1 MRTLIVGTIALLFSA
16 NLAWADIVATWKMS
30 DGAVSKLSIR
40 DDQHVRI
47 DTNEKDTYMLLTNQK
62 VYMVRKEEGKWSAF
76 DMDQMSSIM
85 KGFAKGAKPSAAQS
99 DQQIFTDTGRY
110 ETIAGYKGK
119 VYEVEDK
126 DSSGK
131 TQKEEI
137 VLSRHPDI
145 LKVHQGWIVFA
156 ARMAQMLGQDSARR
170 LDQSLKSAKMEERGG
185 MLRYGKE
192 MTLQSVEKP
201 SLNMAYYQLPAGVSM
216 MEMPSMGKM
225 PPRQTPQPAQKEKDE
240 FVTDTTEKA
249 GDAAKDQTQDSI
261 VEGVREGVKSIFKK
275 VW

>member
-85 KGFAKGAKPSAAQS
+85 KGFAKGAKPSGAQS
-99 DQQIFTDTGRY
+99 DQQKFTDTGRY

-201 SLNMAYYQLPAGVSM
+201 SLNMTYYQLPAGVSM

-225 PPRQTPQPAQKEKDE
+225 PPRQTPQPAQKEKDG

-261 VEGVREGVKSIFKK
+261 VEGVREGVKNIFKK

>member
-85 KGFAKGAKPSAAQS
+85 KGFAKGAKPSGAQS

-119 VYEVEDK
+119 VYLVEDK
-126 DSSGK
+126 DFSGK

-225 PPRQTPQPAQKEKDE
+225 PPRQTPQPAQKEKDD

>member
-1 MRTLIVGTIALLFSA
+1 
-16 NLAWADIVATWKMS
+16 
-30 DGAVSKLSIR
+30 
-40 DDQHVRI
+40 
-47 DTNEKDTYMLLTNQK
+47 
-62 VYMVRKEEGKWSAF
+62 
-76 DMDQMSSIM
+76 MDQMSSIM
-85 KGFAKGAKPSAAQS
+85 KGFAKGAKPSGAQS
-99 DQQIFTDTGRY
+99 DQQKFTDTGRY

-225 PPRQTPQPAQKEKDE
+225 PPRQTPQPAQKEKDG

-261 VEGVREGVKSIFKK
+261 VEGVREGVKNIFKK

>member
-85 KGFAKGAKPSAAQS
+85 KGFAKGAKPSGAQS
-99 DQQIFTDTGRY
+99 DQQKFTDTGRY

-137 VLSRHPDI
+137 VLSRHSDI

-225 PPRQTPQPAQKEKDE
+225 PPRQTPQPAQKEKDG

-261 VEGVREGVKSIFKK
+261 VEGVREGVKNIFKK

>member
-1 MRTLIVGTIALLFSA
+1 
-16 NLAWADIVATWKMS
+16 
-30 DGAVSKLSIR
+30 
-40 DDQHVRI
+40 
-47 DTNEKDTYMLLTNQK
+47 MLLTNQK

-85 KGFAKGAKPSAAQS
+85 KGFAKGAKPSGAQS
-99 DQQIFTDTGRY
+99 DQQKFTDTGRY

-225 PPRQTPQPAQKEKDE
+225 PPRQTPQPAQKEKDD

>member
-62 VYMVRKEEGKWSAF
+62 VYMVRKEKGQWSAF
-76 DMDQMSSIM
+76 DMDQMSGIM
-85 KGFAKGAKPSAAQS
+85 KGFAKGAKPSGTQI
-99 DQQIFTDTGRY
+99 DQQKFTDTGRY

-119 VYEVEDK
+119 VYLVEDK

-185 MLRYGKE
+185 MLRYGKD
-192 MTLQSVEKP
+192 MTLQNVEKP
-201 SLNMAYYQLPAGVSM
+201 SLNMAYYQLPPGASM
-216 MEMPSMGKM
+216 MEMPAMGQI
-225 PPRQTPQPAQKEKDE
+225 PPHQTKQPAQKEKDD

>member
-62 VYMVRKEEGKWSAF
+62 VYMVRKEKGQWSAF
-76 DMDQMSSIM
+76 DMDQMSGIM
-85 KGFAKGAKPSAAQS
+85 KGFAKGAKPSGTQI
-99 DQQIFTDTGRY
+99 DQQKFTDTGRY

-119 VYEVEDK
+119 VYLVEDK

-185 MLRYGKE
+185 MLRYGKD

-201 SLNMAYYQLPAGVSM
+201 SLNMAYYQLPPGASM
-216 MEMPSMGKM
+216 MEMPAMGQI
-225 PPRQTPQPAQKEKDE
+225 PPHQTKQPAQKEKDD

>member
-1 MRTLIVGTIALLFSA
+1 
-16 NLAWADIVATWKMS
+16 MS

-76 DMDQMSSIM
+76 DMDQMSGIM
-85 KGFAKGAKPSAAQS
+85 KSFSKGAKPSSAQG
-99 DQQIFTDTGRY
+99 DQQKFTDTGRY

-119 VYEVEDK
+119 VYEIEFK
-126 DSSGK
+126 DPAGK
-131 TQKEEI
+131 IQKDEI

-145 LKVHQGWIVFA
+145 IKIHQGWIVFA

-185 MLRYGKE
+185 MLRYSKD

-201 SLNMAYYQLPAGVSM
+201 SLTMAYYQLPAGVSM
-216 MEMPSMGKM
+216 MEMPAMGKM
-225 PPRQTPQPAQKEKDE
+225 PPNQTTQPAQKEKDD
-240 FVTDTTEKA
+240 FLTDTTEKA
-249 GDAAKDQTQDSI
+249 GDAAKDQSQDSI